1 MPFLLD
7 LLQLYCH
14 ASVHGSGLL
23 VLLQKVFLIN
33 LTVNNSFDVFPV
45 RRVHLSIN
53 TAFKSRIFYMYAVFK
68 VQLPSLFIS
77 FLAAACS
84 STPSPVQY
92 HRPPGP

>member
-14 ASVHGSGLL
+14 ASVHGSGLFGSSAL
-23 VLLQKVFLIN
+23 KFYFSAFAKSISKN

-68 VQLPSLFIS
+68 VRSGS
-77 FLAAACS
+77 
-84 STPSPVQY
+84 
-92 HRPPGP
+92 